1 MRSDG
6 KKIIASGQEGRL
18 LKSVFEDVN
27 VSSIVQDTFVG
38 NFNIEVIKSKATMQ
52 RGYRSMYDGDL
63 PNMIIQI
70 AKDAYPHFN
79 TNSENDSYYKELDL
93 KRIEKRWKLHSNGGN
108 LKQFFFRCQNNLS
121 HVLPTRPKR
130 NLKIEVLQKEGQ
142 LWVRS
147 ERGEEENED
156 NQ

>member
-1 MRSDG
+1 M
-6 KKIIASGQEGRL
+6 

-93 KRIEKRWKLHSNGGN
+93 KRIEESRNDGKEITFEWRQ
-108 LKQFFFRCQNNLS
+108 LKTVFQMSKQS
-121 HVLPTRPKR
+121 
-130 NLKIEVLQKEGQ
+130 
-142 LWVRS
+142 
-147 ERGEEENED
+147 
-156 NQ
+156 